1 MNIVLLGAPGAGK
14 GTQATT
20 ICERYGIPHVSTG
33 DIFRKNIKEKT
44 PVGIVAKGYID
55 KGQLVP
61 DEVTEEIVRL
71 RIEEPD
77 CKNGF
82 LLDGFPRTVAQAEAL
97 GKITALDAVV
107 NIDVPLGKLM
117 KRLTG
122 RRVCKNCGESYH
134 VDFIGDKTSCA
145 KCGGELIHRDDDTEE
160 TVTKRL
166 AVYTDQTAPLI
177 DYYEDK
183 GLLINVDGDKPVE
196 EVENLIFKALK

>member
-14 GTQATT
+14 GTQASV
-20 ICERYGIPHVSTG
+20 ICEKYGIPHISTG

-71 RIEEPD
+71 RLEEPD

-82 LLDGFPRTVAQAEAL
+82 LLDGFPRTVRQAEDL
-97 GKITALDAVV
+97 EETIKIDAAI
-107 NIDVPLGKLM
+107 NIDVPLDKLM

-122 RRVCKNCGESYH
+122 RRVCKDCGESYH
-134 VDFIGDKTSCA
+134 VDVVGEETVCR
-145 KCGGELIHRDDDTEE
+145 KCNGALIHRDDDTEE
-160 TVTKRL
+160 TVNKRL

-177 DYYEDK
+177 DFYSKE
-183 GLLINVDGDKPVE
+183 GLLINIDGDKTVE
-196 EVENLIFKALK
+196 EVGNAIFRVLK